1 MENSKLTIRSFVFLL
16 ALVSVAFVWV
26 LLPFYGPIFWAT
38 ILSILFTPTYNLL
51 LINFK
56 NRRNIAALVTLLIIL
71 VMVVIPTL
79 WTFTA
84 LLKQGIS
91 LYDLI
96 SSGDLKLGS
105 YFAKIIEAMPSFVH
119 ETMVNV
125 GLGDAESIRTKISE
139 LAMQASKF
147 LAGQAV
153 SLGQNTLGFLV
164 STVVMLY
171 LLFFLLRDGSKLAEI
186 GKRVIPL
193 SHSHQQLLIAKFTT
207 VIKATVKGNV
217 LVASIQG
224 ALGGLIFWVLGIQNA
239 LLWAVIMA
247 VLSLLPAV
255 GASLIWIPVA
265 IYFFATG
272 LIWQGVVLTIFG
284 VFVIGLI
291 DSILRPILVGK
302 DTRLPDYVILIS
314 TLGGM
319 TVFGLNG
326 FVIGPLLAALFM
338 AFWDVAPTTFNKKTG
353 NQDDAD

>member
-1 MENSKLTIRSFVFLL
+1 
-16 ALVSVAFVWV
+16 
-26 LLPFYGPIFWAT
+26 
-38 ILSILFTPTYNLL
+38 
-51 LINFK
+51 
-56 NRRNIAALVTLLIIL
+56 
-71 VMVVIPTL
+71 MVVIPTL

-84 LLKQGIS
+84 LLKQGIG
-91 LYDLI
+91 LYNLI
-96 SSGDLKLGS
+96 SSGQFGIGF
-105 YFAKIIEAMPSFVH
+105 YFAQIIEAMPSFVH
-119 ETMVNV
+119 EAMINS
-125 GLGDAESIRTKISE
+125 GLGDAESIRAKISE
-139 LAMQASKF
+139 LALQVSKMLASH
-147 LAGQAV
+147 AV
-153 SLGQNTLGFLV
+153 SFGQNTFGFVV

-171 LLFFLLRDGSKLAEI
+171 LLFFLLRDGTKLAEI
-186 GKRVIPL
+186 GQRVIPL
-193 SHSHQQLLIAKFTT
+193 SESHQQLLIAKFTT

-247 VLSLLPAV
+247 ILSLLPAV

-272 LIWQGVVLTIFG
+272 LIWQGVVLTAFG

-291 DSILRPILVGK
+291 DSILRPVLVGK
-302 DTRLPDYVILIS
+302 DTKLPDYVILIS

-338 AFWDVAPTTFNKKTG
+338 AFWDVVPTTFNKSTNKQNDNET
-353 NQDDAD
+353 